1 MATKK
6 VAKKA
11 PAKKV
16 AKKVAKKSVAKKAP
30 AKAVAKKAAVK
41 KVAKKAPAKKV
52 AKKAAVKKVAK
63 KAPAKRAAS
72 AKFVVPPVPVSASRT
87 TTKIAPPVAPSAPVA
102 PAKPVSIEKKSAS
115 SNRIVLAVVIG
126 ILALGAIVL
135 SRGSVSTSNE
145 TSTENTTES
154 MSPMAS
160 ASASAT
166 NSASASATESQSS
179 TSVGSVAAPLG
190 IVAKYTATGATIF
203 WNASTAADGLKGY
216 SIEFSSNGGS
226 FNEVA
231 TVGVDVFKYDITKSD
246 TAGWTSFKISAV
258 YNDGQKAEGKVFG
271 LPGQYK

>member
-11 PAKKV
+11 A
-16 AKKVAKKSVAKKAP
+16 
-30 AKAVAKKAAVK
+30 K

-52 AKKAAVKKVAK
+52 AKKATVKKAAKKTTKKAAKKVAK
-63 KAPAKRAAS
+63 KAPAKRAAT
-72 AKFVVPPVPVSASRT
+72 KFVVPPVPVAGSRSSAKVIDSKPST
-87 TTKIAPPVAPSAPVA
+87 ASAPVTTPSTSYGA
-102 PAKPVSIEKKSAS
+102 EKKAGS

-135 SRGSVSTSNE
+135 SRGSDS
-145 TSTENTTES
+145 TSTETMTPTES
-154 MSPMAS
+154 VSPTAS
-160 ASASAT
+160 ASAEATPTESA
-166 NSASASATESQSS
+166 ATE
-179 TSVGSVAAPLG
+179 VGMIAEPLG

-203 WNASTAADGLKGY
+203 WNATTAADGLKGY

-231 TVGVDVFKYDITKSD
+231 TVGTDVFKYDITKSD